1 MRKNRKKATVANQE
15 IYHTKVEFHAP
26 RVLLYCKILYFMSSW
41 TKWEQFVTF
50 PWQENILASMVL
62 IALLQRP
69 RLWNCYFFLFDTTI
83 AKSLIWSHLDII
95 RSVIYE
101 RIFIY
106 RHVSDPVMYLDLKM
120 KMHLIEESREHA
132 APSSAVSS
140 GWWCDYPEFSWPFKK
155 RNIVP
160 FAKRCRPISY
170 IEFFLPKDNAWME
183 RSENST
189 LLTYFYQPC
198 SG

>member
-1 MRKNRKKATVANQE
+1 MLLVYCCTAKYCTFCPFELSGNNSLCFPDKK
-15 IYHTKVEFHAP
+15 IFWP
-26 RVLLYCKILYFMSSW
+26 
-41 TKWEQFVTF
+41 
-50 PWQENILASMVL
+50 
-62 IALLQRP
+62 ALLQRP
-69 RLWNCYFFLFDTTI
+69 RLWNCYFFLFDTAI

-95 RSVIYE
+95 RSIIYE
-101 RIFIY
+101 RIFMY

-120 KMHLIEESREHA
+120 KMHLIEESLEHA

-183 RSENST
+183 QSEDST
-189 LLTYFYQPC
+189 LLTYFYQPR